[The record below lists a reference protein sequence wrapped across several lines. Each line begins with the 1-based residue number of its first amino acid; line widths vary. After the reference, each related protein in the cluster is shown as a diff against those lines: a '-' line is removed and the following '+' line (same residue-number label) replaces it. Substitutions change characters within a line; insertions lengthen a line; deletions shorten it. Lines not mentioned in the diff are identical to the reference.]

1 MLLRQVR
8 FEAAL
13 TSVVDV
19 VKVKAENLTDATAT
33 AAEKV
38 IDFTD
43 AADLNLIKAKVA
55 DEAEKVV
62 TAEGTSGFNKAALVA
77 LVDDTATSIKN
88 VNDQIDAVADLTSDA
103 TKNVFST
110 LQVLNEQVKTAEK
123 ADQELV
129 Q

>member
-1 MLLRQVR
+1 M
-8 FEAAL
+8 
-13 TSVVDV
+13 
-19 VKVKAENLTDATAT
+19 
-33 AAEKV
+33 
-38 IDFTD
+38 
-43 AADLNLIKAKVA
+43 IKAKVA

-110 LQVLNEQVKTAEK
+110 LQVLNEQVKTAV
-123 ADQELV
+123 DQRGAIAFTDPNTV
-129 Q
+129 QTAANNFAPQDVHYFCQLNFRGD